1 VGPEIGF
8 RVSSGLYYTSLMN
21 YTQQTVMDWLLN
33 LIRTR
38 HRKFLALERRMG
50 EYQDLMLLANANRI
64 AKDFEE
70 RVMESR
76 RKLQAEI
83 HAILS
88 ETVTTA
94 ERAWERAR
102 TIQAQG
108 TQSIETEIQRL
119 DALQSRLE
127 QLGGSQTETA

>member
-1 VGPEIGF
+1 
-8 RVSSGLYYTSLMN
+8 MN
-21 YTQQTVMDWLLN
+21 YTQQTVVGWLRN

-38 HRKFLALERRMG
+38 QRKLLALERRMG

-64 AKDFEE
+64 VKDFEE

-94 ERAWERAR
+94 ERAREQARA
-102 TIQAQG
+102 IQAQG
-108 TQSIETEIQRL
+108 TRSIESEIRRL
-119 DALQSRLE
+119 DALLSRLAKLE
-127 QLGGSQTETA
+127 ESQP